1 MAKLDDKTS
10 QSQIGWLQRRL
21 EKIWYN
27 GGWGSTALM
36 PLEGLYRVLA
46 KADRSSSQTKQ
57 IRHPLPIIVVGN
69 ISVGGTGKTPL
80 VIYLAEQLQLAGY
93 RPAII
98 TRGYAGDLQEWPVTV
113 TPKSD
118 PSICGDE
125 PVLMAQRSGVPVIAG
140 PDRNADV
147 TFLLDN
153 TNCDVVI
160 SDDGLQHYKLMRDIE
175 IAVVD
180 AARGL
185 GNGHCLPA
193 GPLREPAARL
203 ASCDFVIMN
212 EVVATA
218 DISMQLQVSELSH
231 LNSGNKQPLSA
242 WKGQTVH
249 AVTGIGNPSRFFD
262 TLRNEGLE
270 VIEHSFPDHHP
281 FSLVDIEF
289 DDRFLVVMTEKDAVK
304 CHSFATD
311 KHWCVPVTAK
321 VSTAF
326 IKDLLK
332 RLGEMEFEQN
342 KP

>member
-1 MAKLDDKTS
+1 MAKHTEKSSAS
-10 QSQIGWLQRRL
+10 QVSWLQRRL
-21 EKIWYN
+21 EKIWYK
-27 GGWGSTALM
+27 GGWGVSALL

-46 KADRSSSQTKQ
+46 KADKHLSKKKQ

-80 VIYLAEQLQLAGY
+80 VIYLAEQLQQAGY

-98 TRGYAGDLQEWPVTV
+98 TRGYAGNLQEWPVMV
-113 TPKSD
+113 SPESD

-147 TFLLDN
+147 TFLLEN
-153 TNCDVVI
+153 TDCNIVI

-180 AARGL
+180 GARGL

-193 GPLREPAARL
+193 GPLREPESRL
-203 ASCDFVIMN
+203 ASCDFVIVN
-212 EVVATA
+212 EVEANA
-218 DISMQLQVSELSH
+218 DISMQLQVSALSH
-231 LNSGNKQPLSA
+231 LNSGQQEPLSA
-242 WKGQTVH
+242 WKGRTVH

-262 TLRNEGLE
+262 TLRSEGLE
-270 VIEHSFPDHHP
+270 VIEHFFPDHHP
-281 FSLVDIEF
+281 FSLDDIEF
-289 DDRFLVVMTEKDAVK
+289 GDRFLVVMTEKDAVK

-321 VSTAF
+321 VSSAF
-326 IKDLLK
+326 TKNLLK
-332 RLGEMEFEQN
+332 RLGEMEFEHN
-342 KP
+342 KQ